1 MLNLRQMLL
10 ILILSIFVSAEGIAT
25 PENFQADFTQMI
37 TNPKKKVIHYSGKV
51 YFSEGSKLKWEYTK
65 PTKKEVCTDGFTLLV
80 VDHDLEQ
87 ISQYNISKGFD
98 LGKILKKAKLHSKNI
113 YVAEYEGKK
122 YTLQVDKKNRL
133 EAVAYFDDLDNKVQ
147 IAFRHIRYGKGKLS
161 SKKMQCRKPKAY
173 DFIRG

>member
-1 MLNLRQMLL
+1 MLNVRQLL
-10 ILILSIFVSAEGIAT
+10 LLLILSIFVSAEGIDT
-25 PENFQADFTQMI
+25 PENFQANFTQMI
-37 TNPKKKVIHYSGKV
+37 TNPKKKVINYSGKV
-51 YFSEGSKLKWEYTK
+51 YFSKGSKLKWEYLK
-65 PTKKEVCTDGFTLLV
+65 PTKKEVCTDGFELLV

-113 YVAEYEGKK
+113 YVAEYNGKK

-133 EAVAYFDDLDNKVQ
+133 QAVAYFDDLDNKVQ

-161 SKKMQCRKPKAY
+161 AKKMRCVKPRSY
-173 DFIRG
+173 DYIRG